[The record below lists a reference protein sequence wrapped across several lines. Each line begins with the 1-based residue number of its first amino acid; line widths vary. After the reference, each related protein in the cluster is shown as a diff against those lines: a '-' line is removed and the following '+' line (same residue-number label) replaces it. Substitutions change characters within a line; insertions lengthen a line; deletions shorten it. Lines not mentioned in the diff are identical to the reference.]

1 MSKGLPR
8 SLSRGKLQKSTI
20 SKIRLPIQGLA
31 LTVTSVGAA
40 IGWGTAVLGG
50 LPEGQLKILAVAAQ
64 LTFAGSGADT
74 NLADTWDGDFGIG
87 STPADDA
94 TITAGDV
101 DLIASTA
108 LGAATAE
115 VSPLANAI
123 NGVDSVLDNTAADLE
138 VNLNVL
144 IDAADIV
151 DDQSVI
157 LTVNGVVEVTFIT
170 MLDD

>member
-1 MSKGLPR
+1 MKGYPR
-8 SLSRGKLQKSTI
+8 GLSRGTPQKSTI
-20 SKIRLPIQGLA
+20 SKLQIPIQGLA

-64 LTFAGSGADT
+64 LTFAGSGADA

-94 TITAGDV
+94 TIAGTDV

-115 VSPLANAI
+115 VSLLANAI
-123 NGVDSVLDNTAADLE
+123 NGVDSVLDNTAADKE

-157 LTVNGVVEVTFIT
+157 LTVDGVVEVTFIT

>member
-8 SLSRGKLQKSTI
+8 SLSRGKALKEAIT
-20 SKIRLPIQGLA
+20 KIRIPLQDFPI
-31 LTVTSVGAA
+31 TVTSVGVA

-50 LPEGQLKILAVAAQ
+50 LPEGQLKIMAVAAQ
-64 LTFAGSGADT
+64 LAIAGSGADA
-74 NLADTWDGDFGIG
+74 NLGDTWAGDFGIG

-108 LGAATAE
+108 LGPAVAE
-115 VSPLANAI
+115 VAPLVTAV

-138 VNLNVL
+138 LNLNVL

-157 LTVNGVVEVTFIT
+157 LTVSGVVEVTLLT

>member
-1 MSKGLPR
+1 MTKGYPR
-8 SLSRGKLQKSTI
+8 GLSRGKAQKAAI
-20 SKIRLPIQGLA
+20 SKLQIPVQGLA

-64 LTFAGSGADT
+64 LTFAGSGADA
-74 NLADTWDGDFGIG
+74 NLADTFDGDFGIG

-94 TITAGDV
+94 TIAGADV

-123 NGVDSVLDNTAADLE
+123 NGVDSVLDNTAADKE

-157 LTVNGVVEVTFIT
+157 LTVDGVVEVTFIT